1 MIPELAIAQEC
12 FNKTFARARVV
23 AKNGGFVY
31 NRRCNYEP
39 DFTELRASMGSLSRD
54 ELVALLGSD

>member
-1 MIPELAIAQEC
+1 M
-12 FNKTFARARVV
+12 
-23 AKNGGFVY
+23 G
-31 NRRCNYEP
+31 RCNYDP